1 MRWGLIAVVT
11 TWLSAC
17 SRSEPTIAPV
27 SIDDLEIT
35 YSTFSDVSEGA
46 FSNPPV
52 GCDPSPC
59 TETLS
64 DVNGNIVSFAAGV
77 DPDSSTRFI
86 AMAGRSFDPTNL
98 QPIQQ
103 SASYIGQYSVRA
115 VEAISTEETSP
126 NVFHLVGTPTAETQ
140 EITIIADFANSS
152 LSATTDTLTLDAS
165 FEDTEIT
172 GHVTYKGADG
182 AIAGDIFADQ
192 LIAGFHGATRDI
204 VYAGGIIAYPAP

>member
-1 MRWGLIAVVT
+1 MVT

-17 SRSEPTIAPV
+17 SRSEPTTAPV

-35 YSTFSDVSEGA
+35 HSTFSGVSEGV
-46 FSNPPV
+46 FYNPPV

-59 TETLS
+59 TETLT
-64 DVNGNIVSFAAGV
+64 DINGNIVSFAAGV

-86 AMAGRSFDPTNL
+86 AMAGRSFEPTNL

-103 SASYIGQYSVRA
+103 SASYIGQYNIRA

-126 NVFHLVGTPTAETQ
+126 NVFQLVGTPTAETQ
-140 EITIIADFANSS
+140 EITVVADFANSS
-152 LSATTDTLTLDAS
+152 LSATTETLTLAAT
-165 FEDTEIT
+165 FEDTDIT
-172 GHVTYKGADG
+172 GHVTYKGADD
-182 AIAGDIFADQ
+182 AIAGDIFSDQ

-204 VYAGGIIAYPAP
+204 VHAGGIIAYPVP